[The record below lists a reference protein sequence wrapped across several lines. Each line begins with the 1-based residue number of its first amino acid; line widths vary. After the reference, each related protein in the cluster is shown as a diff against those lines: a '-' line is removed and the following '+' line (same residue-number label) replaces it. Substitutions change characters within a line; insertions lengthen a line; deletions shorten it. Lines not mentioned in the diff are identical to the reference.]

1 MRDYSLGR
9 GSNLSMV
16 TFSDAANLWMRN
28 KKNKVKE
35 STFAVYH
42 HAVVRHLIPDLG
54 KMKLSS
60 ISEDTLNQYLDDLMN
75 SHRLRG
81 EGALSWKT
89 VSDIRSIL
97 RMILDCASRNG
108 YPQLAAVQLTLRSPK
123 PSTMQVFTREEQR
136 RLVTYLLE
144 NLTPLNLGILLSLFS
159 GLRIGEICGIRWG
172 DIDFTYGTLRVN
184 RTVIRISDLNGET
197 GRRTKVVVT
206 DPKTV
211 HSIRTIPVP
220 GDVLS
225 LLEKFRREED
235 YYLLTGT
242 GKCMEPR
249 TMLSNYKSV
258 LKAAGLPDY
267 RYHTLRHTF
276 ASRCV
281 EQDFDMKSLSEI
293 MGHANVKIT
302 MDRYVHPSMEYKKQ
316 QMDRLTLPITT
327 GN

>member
-235 YYLLTGT
+235 YYLLTGA

-281 EQDFDMKSLSEI
+281 EQEFDIKSLSEI

>member
-172 DIDFTYGTLRVN
+172 DIDFQYGTIRVS
-184 RTVIRISDLNGET
+184 RTVIRISDVNGET
-197 GRRTKVVVT
+197 GRRTKVMVT

-249 TMLSNYKSV
+249 TLLSNYKSV

-327 GN
+327 GS